1 MKNVLKL
8 FLKDATIID
17 EVTKEEKLVSE
28 LLQGLMK
35 RVEILEKENVG
46 MANALYDIE
55 NRLEAKINNIHPVI
69 YKLQQED

>member
-46 MANALYDIE
+46 MANALYEIE